1 MRSPDSGNRRIK
13 FGQNC
18 FANKMFWSG
27 MDIFKNSVLAIAIAK
42 LTYNSFS
49 FHQFTKDK
57 N

>member
-1 MRSPDSGNRRIK
+1 MQSPDSGNRRIK

-18 FANKMFWSG
+18 FATKMFWSG